1 MTNRAGTTNRSAALT
16 NREVSL
22 VEILDRA
29 LGSGIVLTGDLTIS
43 LADVDL
49 VYLNLQLLLGSVGTI
64 QEEGD
69 GAADPEVLTSGNRA
83 ENRP

>member
-1 MTNRAGTTNRSAALT
+1 MTNRSAALT

-64 QEEGD
+64 REEGD
-69 GAADPEVLTSGNRA
+69 GAADAEVLTIGNSA